1 MLALLKT
8 VITKKLRSR
17 NRFDTIYHLPDIL
30 YQGKSFGDWPKQI
43 HVHSRVEDLFDH
55 FPRSVLPTEYGGE
68 LINCISESWL
78 RTANKEYAE
87 CTIEGQPNLY

>member
-17 NRFDTIYHLPDIL
+17 
-30 YQGKSFGDWPKQI
+30 I